1 VPAPGPGHVKATC
14 PSENGVGYQLCPF
27 PVHAARGKLGGQL
40 IGLGRVMTVRQ
51 RGELG
56 TWPRTGDESCEP
68 VGGDRL
74 ARALILERVVRMG
87 Q

>member
-1 VPAPGPGHVKATC
+1 
-14 PSENGVGYQLCPF
+14 
-27 PVHAARGKLGGQL
+27 
-40 IGLGRVMTVRQ
+40 MTVRQ

-56 TWPRTGDESCEP
+56 TWPRTGDDRCEP